1 MGRPYNRPYYNIPVK
16 QARTV
21 RAAAATVAKI

>member
-1 MGRPYNRPYYNIPVK
+1 MGRPYNRPYNIPVK

-21 RAAAATVAKI
+21 RAAAATVVKI